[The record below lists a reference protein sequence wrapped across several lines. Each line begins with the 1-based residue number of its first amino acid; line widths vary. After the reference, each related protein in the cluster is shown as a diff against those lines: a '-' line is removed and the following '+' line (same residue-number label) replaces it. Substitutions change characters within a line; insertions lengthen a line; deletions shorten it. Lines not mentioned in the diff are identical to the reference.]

1 MAEFTLDMRGR
12 GCELLLAR
20 VRAPLLATLQTN
32 PYRDGATRDLLAFP
46 SVRDAYAYAHEKLQT
61 QSEDG

>member
-1 MAEFTLDMRGR
+1 VLT
-12 GCELLLAR
+12 
-20 VRAPLLATLQTN
+20 TLQTN

-61 QSEDG
+61 PSEDGGR